1 MVSHA
6 FVVSVLN
13 RLRQEDWSEFE
24 ASWGYRGRD
33 PFSETTKGG
42 KGRRN
47 RTGEKAVPEEE
58 TATNSV
64 EMTKCEAYTHTK
76 FVHFHL
82 LLCMPCVLCVCWG
95 GHGACITTCMCRTED
110 NFMEPNSFIPCLCG
124 FQQLKS
130 GL

>member
-1 MVSHA
+1 MS
-6 FVVSVLN
+6 
-13 RLRQEDWSEFE
+13 LRP
-24 ASWGYRGRD
+24 AGAT
-33 PFSETTKGG
+33 ETTKGRG
-42 KGRRN
+42 GWRN

-64 EMTKCEAYTHTK
+64 EMTKCEAHTQK
-76 FVHFHL
+76 DFVHFRL
-82 LLCMPCVLCVCWG
+82 LLCVYALCFVCVCVGG
-95 GHGACITTCMCRTED
+95 GHGACVTTCMCRTED